1 MALSGTFQNY
11 PVSSFG
17 LYCEWSGTQ
26 SVTGNYTDITLKV
39 YLSYY
44 SLSVGA
50 RSDSTI
56 SINGTSETYTA
67 PAISDYSSGWKKK
80 LLKTKTVRVNHNAD
94 GTKSGVSLSAS
105 WRFSGT
111 YSGVSIGTI
120 TASTSVTLNSI
131 DRSAPT
137 VSCSVT
143 GITANGF
150 KISGSSSATSDIW
163 QYSLNGGSTWTQF
176 STTAGTSAS
185 ITLSSLSPNTSYSVR
200 VRARKKSNQVYGTS
214 GTITAKTLGGAVIAS

>member
-80 LLKTKTVRVNHNAD
+80 LLEKEAVEDQNR
-94 GTKSGVSLSAS
+94 
-105 WRFSGT
+105 
-111 YSGVSIGTI
+111 
-120 TASTSVTLNSI
+120 
-131 DRSAPT
+131 
-137 VSCSVT
+137 
-143 GITANGF
+143 
-150 KISGSSSATSDIW
+150 
-163 QYSLNGGSTWTQF
+163 
-176 STTAGTSAS
+176 AGQSQCGRNE
-185 ITLSSLSPNTSYSVR
+185 IR
-200 VRARKKSNQVYGTS
+200 
-214 GTITAKTLGGAVIAS
+214 GGAVRILAVFRHLFRGVHRNDYCIHLGDAQFYRSERTHSFVFCNRYYCQWI

>member
-44 SLSVGA
+44 SLSVGD

-111 YSGVSIGTI
+111 
-120 TASTSVTLNSI
+120 
-131 DRSAPT
+131 
-137 VSCSVT
+137 
-143 GITANGF
+143 
-150 KISGSSSATSDIW
+150 
-163 QYSLNGGSTWTQF
+163 
-176 STTAGTSAS
+176 
-185 ITLSSLSPNTSYSVR
+185 
-200 VRARKKSNQVYGTS
+200 
-214 GTITAKTLGGAVIAS
+214 

>member
-17 LYCEWSGTQ
+17 LYCEWRGTQ

-44 SLSVGA
+44 TLSVGA

-56 SINGTSETYTA
+56 SINGASETYTA
-67 PAISDYSSGWKKK
+67 PAIDDYSSGWKKK

-105 WRFSGT
+105 WWFSC
-111 YSGVSIGTI
+111 
-120 TASTSVTLNSI
+120 
-131 DRSAPT
+131 R
-137 VSCSVT
+137 
-143 GITANGF
+143 
-150 KISGSSSATSDIW
+150 
-163 QYSLNGGSTWTQF
+163 QGGSRE
-176 STTAGTSAS
+176 AHA
-185 ITLSSLSPNTSYSVR
+185 Y
-200 VRARKKSNQVYGTS
+200 
-214 GTITAKTLGGAVIAS
+214 